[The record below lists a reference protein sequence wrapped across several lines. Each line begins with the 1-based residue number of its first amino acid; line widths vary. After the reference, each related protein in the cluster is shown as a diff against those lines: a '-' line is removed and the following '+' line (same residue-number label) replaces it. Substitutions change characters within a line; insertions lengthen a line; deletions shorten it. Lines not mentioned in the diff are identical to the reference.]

1 MAHLLGIDIG
11 GTGIKAAPVDT
22 TTGQLL
28 AARQKLPTPQ
38 PSTPDAVVGI
48 VADLVKSFGWTGKA
62 GITFPGV
69 VLSGTI
75 RTAANLDKGWIGLEG
90 ADAFGAAT
98 GLDVTLLND
107 ADAAGIAEMRFGAGK
122 GQVGVVLMLTL
133 GTGIG
138 SALFIDGI
146 LVPNTEFG
154 HIEIRGK
161 DAEKRAS
168 EHAREAGELSWGHW
182 AGRVDEY
189 LEHMEALL
197 SPNLI
202 IIGGGISRKSDK
214 FLPLLTGIQAKIVPA
229 ALHNDAGIV
238 GAAMAAAAGVVNA
251 ARAPAGH

>member
-1 MAHLLGIDIG
+1 VLGIDIG
-11 GTGIKAAPVDT
+11 GTGVKAAPVDT

-28 AARQKLPTPQ
+28 ADRQKLTTPH
-38 PSTPDAVVGI
+38 PATPDAVAAV
-48 VADLVKSFGWTGKA
+48 VADLVKSFSWTGKA

-69 VLSGTI
+69 VIGGTI
-75 RTAANLDKGWIGLEG
+75 RTAANLDKSWIGIDG
-90 ADAFGAAT
+90 AGAFAQAT
-98 GLDVTLLND
+98 SLDVTVLND
-107 ADAAGIAEMRFGAGK
+107 ADAAGVAEMKFGAGK

-138 SALFIDGI
+138 SALFVDGV

-168 EHAREAGELSWGHW
+168 EHAREVGDLSWGHW

-197 SPNLI
+197 SPSLI
-202 IIGGGISRKSDK
+202 IIGGGVSRKSDK

-229 ALHNDAGIV
+229 ALQNDAGIV
-238 GAAMAAAAGVVNA
+238 GAAMAAQAGVVNA
-251 ARAPAGH
+251 AKA